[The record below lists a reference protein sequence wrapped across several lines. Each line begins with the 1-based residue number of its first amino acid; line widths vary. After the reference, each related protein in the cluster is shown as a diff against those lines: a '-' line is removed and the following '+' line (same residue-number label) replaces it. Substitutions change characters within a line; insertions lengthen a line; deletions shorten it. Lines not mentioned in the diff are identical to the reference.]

1 MRKLILFSIIVLFA
15 FASTNAQTPEPQTP
29 AECLAA
35 VQNYP
40 RQQAEAAIKA
50 KQKPN
55 YRQYQT
61 ESQAMAKKYA
71 ARFTPES
78 VKENELIALARL
90 YVSAQQNDLAG
101 AAIKRR
107 LASTTLTADERATA
121 LNTGLDIVLSAKTI
135 TNDNLNQAEKY
146 VAQLDTLPGV
156 ELRQQINAHS
166 RIGGYYSYADMD
178 AKNLEHHEKIIALIN
193 KMPANERKPFLNRKA
208 SAYESIALV
217 HANRG
222 QADKAVEI
230 LKAAAVE
237 MADIPNTA
245 QWMNQAIKRYS
256 QIGQAAPAIKAAHW
270 INGANAPKE
279 LSFGGRVTLLQFT
292 AHWCIPCRNSYPAIT
307 KFHDKFAK
315 QGLEVIFSTQ
325 LYGYFSDRN
334 DLKPE
339 EEIEADREYY
349 ATHHHLPFKVA
360 IEPQRTYP
368 NNGQAPSWNDNE
380 SSYFVGGIPQMV
392 LIDKQGIIR
401 LVMIGW
407 DPANET
413 KMTTLIEKL
422 LSEPAPSKSQK

>member
-1 MRKLILFSIIVLFA
+1 MRYLMSCLLLVLSLTSVSI
-15 FASTNAQTPEPQTP
+15 AQTSEPQTP
-29 AECLAA
+29 GQCLAT
-35 VQNYP
+35 VQNYTQ
-40 RQQAEAAIKA
+40 RKAEAARKA
-50 KQKPN
+50 SEKLN
-55 YRQYQT
+55 YRQYQAEALALARSCAAKFPL
-61 ESQAMAKKYA
+61 ESAKEA
-71 ARFTPES
+71 
-78 VKENELIALARL
+78 ELIALANL
-90 YVSAQQNDLAG
+90 YKWAQQFDQAN
-101 AAIKRR
+101 AAIQRR
-107 LASTTLTADERATA
+107 LASSALTADERATA

-166 RIGGYYSYADMD
+166 RIGGYYSYADLD

-208 SAYESIALV
+208 SAFESIALV

-237 MADIPNTA
+237 MADVPNVT

-256 QIGQAAPAIKAAHW
+256 QIGQAAPALKAAHW

-279 LSFGGRVTLLQFT
+279 LSFGGRITLLQFT
-292 AHWCIPCRNSYPAIT
+292 AHWCIPCRNSYPAIQ
-307 KFHDKFAK
+307 KLHDQFAK